1 LTVTLAVSAR
11 RVAGWLLAAVL
22 VLSLSSAAGQL
33 SKYVFGHGR
42 LGGLVPLLYV
52 GSVRSLPTWLA
63 SSMLLLAALLAWALA
78 GGTGSAHWR
87 GLALVLLVLAVNRAL
102 GVGDLVA
109 RTFGLVPPAR
119 VAAGWLAA
127 LGLVL
132 ALGRFVLGLPRRTRR
147 LVIAA
152 GALWAA
158 GGLVLETVFGSG
170 AAHRPLH
177 WRETPLLAL
186 LTSVEG
192 GLELVAI
199 VVLVYALLV
208 QLDGEVRV
216 RVDATVARRRR
227 LG

>member
-1 LTVTLAVSAR
+1 VTLAVSAR

-22 VLSLSSAAGQL
+22 VLSLASAAGQL
-33 SKYVFGHGR
+33 SKYVLGHGR

-78 GGTGSAHWR
+78 GGTGSAYWR

-109 RTFGLVPPAR
+109 RTFGLSPPAR

-132 ALGRFVLGLPRRTRR
+132 ALGRFVLGLPRRPRR

-158 GGLVLETVFGSG
+158 GALVVETVFGSG
-170 AAHRPLH
+170 GAHRSLH

-216 RVDATVARRRR
+216 HVDATVARRRR